1 MMASLP
7 PLDRRL
13 APAACACAAL
23 VLAAA
28 WLALARRRRGAGKG
42 AQRRYSALEA
52 ALLDE
57 DDLVVLKSRVPLA
70 LRQGLYVLEMT
81 YVAVRLAMC
90 AEVSRARPALWLG
103 PSFFAWLFAYAAD
116 YVEYSDN
123 RRSKRG
129 AGSGVALPLVVLLL
143 GASSACVWLD
153 SRWVVDAANVGFLAL
168 VILPAAL
175 AATARP
181 AGAPDLV
188 AAPLSV
194 EEGTYGLRE
203 IVCFTWLYA
212 PVLKPAQDRKLGPE
226 DLPPMPRADTT
237 ANVWKRFAVACPRS
251 HPSPRRL
258 FLKLLFACPAHV
270 LATAVMEVVGVACQF
285 VTPAALYILLDEVD
299 NKDEASGLS
308 TRAAL
313 AVGGIFFGSLINA
326 VTTALNQHLFERVGV
341 RSRAALTQLIYR
353 KALRLDMAALDT
365 SLGEVTSLMSIDVN
379 NILNSIYMI
388 HLFWTP
394 IVQILFALVLLV
406 NYIGLAVL
414 GGIALLVVMLICN
427 AATFPY
433 IQKYQIQLMKC
444 KDGRLEAIAE
454 VLGAARTI
462 KLLAFEG
469 DFIAKIAKLR
479 EAELSKLW
487 SLQVL
492 FVGVFTLILAT
503 PTLTNV
509 AAFLTRTVLLGE
521 QLSAATA
528 FTSLALFEILRGSF
542 VNLPWVITALM
553 QAQVSLGRI
562 DSFLDRSEMKSNLD
576 GGDDDDTEPAA
587 PQAARQAP
595 QVARGAVVIDQAAFC
610 WGDDA
615 AEGAEAA
622 AAAPRRGLLV
632 GVDLDLA
639 PGSLTVV
646 VGLTGSGKS
655 SLLSAILGE
664 MRRTTG
670 AVAVGG
676 RVAFSPQKAW
686 SLNASVRDNVLFG
699 RAYDEKDFDEAVRC
713 CALDADLAA
722 LPAGDATEVGER
734 GITLSGGQQQRL
746 ALARCVY
753 ADADVYLLDDPLSAV
768 DAHVGEHLLRECVAG
783 RLAGKTRLLCTHQLQ
798 ALAFADSVVVMDG
811 GRVACQGSRADVA
824 QQLRSTPLGRE
835 AARDDV
841 AAPRDDDDL
850 ASQIINALS
859 DERRAAA
866 LKRKAP
872 EPRLASGSSND
883 LAGLGAA
890 LPQQLVQEEHRQD
903 AAPGLASYLLYVRA
917 AGGVSLFGLI
927 IALHVSVSL
936 VQLYQ
941 SRCLAS
947 WVKALDTSAS
957 VGPELYKYLGATAGY
972 VGVLFVALL
981 LRYVAAQKGARA
993 LHGRMFEAVLRAP
1006 VRFFDTNL
1014 LGRIINRF
1022 SSDMNDIDRQ
1032 VMTTLMSFFWAGS
1045 ALVPLFVVLATAAP
1059 ALLIPLTVVC
1069 LGYVRV
1075 AIIFLAAARDL
1086 KRIDSTSKS
1095 PLYAHFSETL
1105 NGLAVVRGF
1114 RASERFSRHS
1124 ADLVDAANR
1133 ANFYLGA
1140 TSRWLGIRLNAAG
1153 AAVAGGTA
1161 LYLALTRAHSAAVTG
1176 LVLNYALSF
1185 QYAVIGLIQSEAQME
1200 QSMVAV
1206 ERVTEYVCLEPEA
1219 YAGPKAAPPGWPHS
1233 GAIELRNVKLRYAA
1247 PESGLGAA
1255 AVSAGAWVVDG
1266 VSLDVA
1272 AGERVGVVGRTGSGK
1287 STLLLGLMRVLDK
1300 PRGCCEGSVR
1310 VDGVDVHALPLSELR
1325 ARVAMVQQDPVLF
1338 RGTVRSNLDPF
1349 GKHSDAD
1356 CTRAVGRVRCF
1367 AYDAGDA
1374 AHVLALDVSEGGA
1387 NFSVG
1392 QRQLLCLA
1400 RALLVGSR
1408 VLLLDEATANIDLET
1423 DHKIQAVIRDELDGV
1438 TVVTIAHRLRT
1449 VVDYHKVLVLGGGKV
1464 LEHDTPAKLL
1474 RNAASHFSKMC
1485 AKTGSL
1491 DELVRDSLDAERRFA
1506 LDAKKNQ

>member
-1 MMASLP
+1 MVPRMLHGALRFLERWHAALILGQAVLVAIVALTRKGDSKRVGTFDKARLTLAMA
-7 PLDRRL
+7 
-13 APAACACAAL
+13 AVACDAVVFADGDARWSEVLFNMGAL
-23 VLAAA
+23 VLVTCTAVAEARKGRKEDGVMRLVYVQIGAGAAYAAFKKVHEDAFPLACARAAA
-28 WLALARRRRGAGKG
+28 TIA
-42 AQRRYSALEA
+42 A
-52 ALLDE
+52 ALLY
-57 DDLVVLKSRVPLA
+57 A
-70 LRQGLYVLEMT
+70 L
-81 YVAVRLAMC
+81 
-90 AEVSRARPALWLG
+90 
-103 PSFFAWLFAYAAD
+103 F
-116 YVEYSDN
+116 N
-123 RRSKRG
+123 
-129 AGSGVALPLVVLLL
+129 
-143 GASSACVWLD
+143 
-153 SRWVVDAANVGFLAL
+153 
-168 VILPAAL
+168 
-175 AATARP
+175 
-181 AGAPDLV
+181 AGA
-188 AAPLSV
+188 
-194 EEGTYGLRE
+194 R
-203 IVCFTWLYA
+203 
-212 PVLKPAQDRKLGPE
+212 
-226 DLPPMPRADTT
+226 
-237 ANVWKRFAVACPRS
+237 
-251 HPSPRRL
+251 
-258 FLKLLFACPAHV
+258 
-270 LATAVMEVVGVACQF
+270 
-285 VTPAALYILLDEVD
+285 
-299 NKDEASGLS
+299 S
-308 TRAAL
+308 TRAKRTATSGDYVAL
-313 AVGGIFFGSLINA
+313 EEAEELEDEESPEDAAGPLSCAAFYWLSPLLATGYRRPLLSADLFPLVRNDKPSVVHAQALEGWEKRASLKIKSGKRLLRALTGAFGGHYLVGSLFKLGYDTTQLLVPLLLSAFLVALGDGDDKKAYMVSAGIVFNA
-326 VTTALNQHLFERVGV
+326 ALSTALLHQYFQRTYRTGMRLK
-341 RSRAALTQLIYR
+341 SAAVSLVYS
-353 KALRLDMAALDT
+353 KALVVAREASWEDGVAVQTT
-365 SLGEVTSLMSIDVN
+365 SITNLMSVDAQRLQDNMTYLMSVV
-379 NILNSIYMI
+379 SGIYQ
-388 HLFWTP
+388 
-394 IVQILFALVLLV
+394 IVVCLYLLDRELGVSAFGGFAVMLVFMPVTQRIVLLSRSQQKV
-406 NYIGLAVL
+406 VLTNKDARIKLQAEAL
-414 GGIALLVVMLICN
+414 GGIKIVKLYGWEGALSGELKRLRGLELAALWQYKLVSVLSRVVFN
-427 AATFPY
+427 VVPTAVSLVTFSMY
-433 IQKYQIQLMKC
+433 
-444 KDGRLEAIAE
+444 
-454 VLGAARTI
+454 
-462 KLLAFEG
+462 
-469 DFIAKIAKLR
+469 
-479 EAELSKLW
+479 
-487 SLQVL
+487 
-492 FVGVFTLILAT
+492 
-503 PTLTNV
+503 
-509 AAFLTRTVLLGE
+509 VLLGHD
-521 QLSAATA
+521 LSVPKVY
-528 FTSLALFEILRGSF
+528 TSLALFNVLRF
-542 VNLPWVITALM
+542 PLMMVPTA
-553 QAQVSLGRI
+553 VSSAVEGMLSVDRI
-562 DSFLDRSEMKSNLD
+562 
-576 GGDDDDTEPAA
+576 
-587 PQAARQAP
+587 
-595 QVARGAVVIDQAAFC
+595 AAFLVEPEVQQHRDGVQNPMSRESSKDAVFSTDASVSWVLSDSGADRQC
-610 WGDDA
+610 FLRHVSFNAKRGD
-615 AEGAEAA
+615 
-622 AAAPRRGLLV
+622 LV
-632 GVDLDLA
+632 A
-639 PGSLTVV
+639 I
-646 VGLTGSGKS
+646 VGETGSGKS
-655 SLLSAILGE
+655 GLFACLLGE
-664 MRRTTG
+664 ASVVAG
-670 AVAVGG
+670 AVGVVGS
-676 RVAFSPQKAW
+676 VAYAAQTPWIQ
-686 SLNASVRDNVLFG
+686 NATLRENVLFG
-699 RAYDEKDFDEAVRC
+699 APYDDEKYRDTIFR
-713 CALDADLAA
+713 CALEPDLEQLAD
-722 LPAGDATEVGER
+722 GDATAIGEK
-734 GITLSGGQQQRL
+734 GLNLSGGQKQRV
-746 ALARCVY
+746 ALARAFY